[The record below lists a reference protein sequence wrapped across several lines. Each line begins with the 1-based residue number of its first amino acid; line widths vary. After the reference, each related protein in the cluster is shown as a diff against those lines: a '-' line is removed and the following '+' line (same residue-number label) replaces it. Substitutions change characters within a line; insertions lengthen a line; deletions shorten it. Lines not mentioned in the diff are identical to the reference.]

1 MRFSVLI
8 KKYGDTKKAVC
19 RSLQEAMDYAEW
31 GAFLLD
37 IKIKKTLP
45 KKDWKIWSYDTCF
58 FEYDITSDAYK
69 ECAFTYVRIRSEQ
82 LPMELYGKNNKQIE
96 KYLRKKPGAQT
107 PGTNL

>member
-19 RSLQEAMDYAEW
+19 RSLQEAMDYAER

-45 KKDWKIWSYDTCF
+45 KKDWIIWSYDTCF

-96 KYLRKKPGAQT
+96 KYLMKKPGAQT